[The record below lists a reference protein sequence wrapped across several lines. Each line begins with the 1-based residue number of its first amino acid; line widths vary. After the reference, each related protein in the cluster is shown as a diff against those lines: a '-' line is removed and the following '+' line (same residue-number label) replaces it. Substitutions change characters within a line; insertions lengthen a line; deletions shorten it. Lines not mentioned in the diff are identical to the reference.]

1 MIFAQL
7 IGTLS
12 GNVLEVMTSGDGD
25 NAEIQVV
32 AYGKLEGAIEELDGS
47 KVAIA
52 GDLAKKEG
60 DWEITATSVNAV
72 PEDTE
77 ATQFSACSLLT
88 PTDNEIRATINEDTI
103 LQLSSYTKNS
113 GRDAGL
119 TGLKLKFFN
128 PTEKMTA
135 MLGGFGVEGNK
146 TQLFVQGNLD
156 FYVGEGDDGA
166 YTIASMW
173 SKSFEIVR
181 SGDAGGGTAGAK
193 SSGGA
198 SKAKGKSAST
208 GGKRKKVSF

>member
-25 NAEIQVV
+25 NASITVT
-32 AYGKLEGAIEELDGS
+32 AYGKLEEALTEADGS
-47 KVAIA
+47 KVVIA
-52 GDLAKKEG
+52 GDVAKKEG
-60 DWEITATSVNAV
+60 AFEITATSINLV

-77 ATQFSACSLLT
+77 ATQFSACTLLT
-88 PTDNEIRATINEDTI
+88 PTDNEIRATSNEDTI

-135 MLGGFGVEGNK
+135 MLGSFGVEGNK

-166 YTIASMW
+166 YTIASIW

-181 SGDAGGGTAGAK
+181 SGDAPA
-193 SSGGA
+193 SGGA
-198 SKAKGKSAST
+198 SKTAST
-208 GGKRKKVSF
+208 TKKSGGGKRKKVSF